1 MLVAGP
7 PSINASWF
15 NISLA
20 ESWRSLHT
28 PLNCPID
35 DLLCAVAIH
44 IMDGLYTVSS
54 LNASTYSLT
63 IVSTSRQNAADFA
76 KLIHALKAALDQA
89 RPDDTVYAFTKEQ
102 LVN

>member
-1 MLVAGP
+1 MVQH
-7 PSINASWF
+7 
-15 NISLA
+15 SLA
-20 ESWRSLHT
+20 RVLEISSHACQLPHRY
-28 PLNCPID
+28 
-35 DLLCAVAIH
+35 LLCAVAIH

-63 IVSTSRQNAADFA
+63 IVCTSRQNAADFA
-76 KLIHALKAALDQA
+76 KLVHALKAALDQA